1 MQILALLA
9 ECQTATIRASHLHHK
24 PDLHLLPQLRLLL
37 HHLVSLLVLHPHK
50 LDMVDLNPLCHPVS
64 TILRQAF
71 HHHHKVFL
79 DLHLPRA
86 LHRQVKFQD
95 SLRLCHRAFKLAM
108 DVDDEEV
115 TILGDKIPPIAND
128 AKSHI
133 GLAVT
138 RAHVV

>member
-1 MQILALLA
+1 
-9 ECQTATIRASHLHHK
+9 
-24 PDLHLLPQLRLLL
+24 
-37 HHLVSLLVLHPHK
+37 
-50 LDMVDLNPLCHPVS
+50 MVDPNPLCHPAS

-71 HHHHKVFL
+71 RHHKVFL

-95 SLRLCHRAFKLAM
+95 SLQLCHRAFKLAM

-115 TILGDKIPPIAND
+115 TILGDKIPTNRTRCE
-128 AKSHI
+128 SHI

-138 RAHVV
+138 RAHVVQES